1 MVHPNIMGF
10 YGFEHRKNDVY
21 MFVEFCPNGD
31 LTGAIKKGLSQ
42 LETLKYFRQMVEGM
56 CYMNAKSSFFLIS
69 DKMHRDL
76 KPDNVL
82 IGIEKDLKIS
92 DFGLARET

>member
-1 MVHPNIMGF
+1 
-10 YGFEHRKNDVY
+10 
-21 MFVEFCPNGD
+21 
-31 LTGAIKKGLSQ
+31 
-42 LETLKYFRQMVEGM
+42 
-56 CYMNAKSSFFLIS
+56 
-69 DKMHRDL
+69 MHRDL